1 MQKKWRF
8 YIQKKKIDD
17 EEETNKKVLTR
28 WERDLNLGKYHSLKK
43 LLMNVELSKIKGL
56 KHQFLPISVVNYTLR
71 TRLFHLKHP
80 F

>member
-56 KHQFLPISVVNYTLR
+56 FQAFR
-71 TRLFHLKHP
+71 
-80 F
+80 